1 MTRQDLLK
9 RPFYLTEAQADWVMD
24 SLASMDTRQKAG
36 QLFCVNGTSY
46 AEDELLR
53 LVAEDAIGGVL
64 FRPIYTKAQ
73 LRECWAALDAAA
85 PWPLLKAANLEEGG
99 NGAVSD
105 GTRFATQLG
114 VAAAADMEEV
124 SHFAQVCAR
133 EGIEAG
139 YNWTFSPVADIDL
152 NFMNPIINVRA
163 FGSDRDRVMDFSG
176 EYVRVIQSAGMAA
189 CAKHFPG
196 DGVDFRDQHLHPTY
210 NTLSAQ
216 QWYDSFGKVYEHL
229 IAQDI
234 LSIMTGHIVQPAV
247 ERDINPDLADDELL
261 PGSLSRELL
270 TGVLRQRYGFN
281 GVIASDATIMGGFC
295 MAMERKKALPTAIQA
310 GCDML
315 VFANDIREDIQFIL
329 DGLDSGILTRE
340 RLDEAV
346 TRLLALKAKVALTPP
361 SQPENIPTE
370 QWVSQCADKAV
381 TLVKNTAGILPV
393 KPGKYQKVRLIC
405 FGDDKTPEGSL
416 KGMVTELLEREGL
429 EVEEY
434 IPTFKDDLKPIGTL
448 DDRVLTLYICNM
460 EAKSN
465 NTSVHIYWF
474 PKHALQ
480 IPRYMEAEDAVF
492 VSFANPY
499 HLQDIP
505 RIRAFINAYTANRAT
520 AIAVIEKMFGR
531 SPFVGVSPVDPFCG
545 LIDTKL

>member
-1 MTRQDLLK
+1 MTKQDLFK
-9 RPFYLTEAQADWVMD
+9 RPFYLTQAQADWVEA
-24 SLASMDTRQKAG
+24 SLAAMNTQQKVG
-36 QLFCVNGTSY
+36 QLFCINGTSY
-46 AEDELLR
+46 SEEELLD
-53 LVAEDAIGGVL
+53 LVEKAAIGGVL

-73 LRECWAALDAAA
+73 LRKRWAALDAVA

-99 NGAVSD
+99 SGAASD

-114 VAAAADMEEV
+114 VAAAGDLEEV
-124 SHFAQVCAR
+124 AHFAQVCAN

-163 FGSDRDRVMDFSG
+163 FGNDRDRIMT
-176 EYVRVIQSAGMAA
+176 SAGKYVQVVQKAGVAA

-210 NTLSAQ
+210 NTLPAQ
-216 QWYDSFGKVYEHL
+216 EWYDSYGKIYEHL
-229 IAQDI
+229 IQQDI
-234 LSIMTGHIVQPAV
+234 LSIMAGHIVQPAV
-247 ERDINPDLADDELL
+247 ERDVNPDLTDGELL

-270 TGVLRQRYGFN
+270 TDVLRERYGFN
-281 GVIASDATIMGGFC
+281 GVIVSDGTIMGGFC
-295 MAMERKKALPTAIQA
+295 MAMERCKALPTAIQA

-315 VFANDIREDIQFIL
+315 VFSNNIREDIQMML
-329 DGLDSGILTRE
+329 DGLKSGILTRQ

-346 TRLLALKAKVALTPP
+346 TRLLALKAKVACEPAP
-361 SQPENIPTE
+361 VPEMIPAAD
-370 QWVSQCADKAV
+370 WARQCADKAV
-381 TLVKNTAGILPV
+381 TLVKNTAGILPISAGRYE
-393 KPGKYQKVRLIC
+393 KIRLIC

-416 KGMVTELLEREGL
+416 KEMMKSALEREGL
-429 EVEEY
+429 KVAEY
-434 IPTFKDDLKPIGTL
+434 EPTFKDDLQAIGSL
-448 DDRVLTLYICNM
+448 DSKILTLYICNM

-480 IPRYMEAEDAVF
+480 IPRYMEVEDAVF

-505 RIRAFINAYTANRAT
+505 RVRAYVNAYSATRAT
-520 AIAVIEKMFGR
+520 VDAVVEKLFGH
-531 SPFVGVSPVDPFCG
+531 SPFRGVSPVDPFCG
-545 LIDTKL
+545 LMDTKL